1 MEESFMDT
9 VIGFN
14 DLKVG
19 QRVKVKGNSAEGNRF
34 SALEVVIK
42 PQEDGVAVEG
52 KVQEIFPE
60 MNKLRLMHRE
70 IAIVNGAE
78 ILDLKRD
85 KIGLSGL
92 QAGQVVKVKGT
103 YSAANGLVPKKI
115 KMQEPRALAHEEL
128 QGIIDRIDARKMVL
142 DVLGFTVEV
151 NDKTEIDGF

>member
-1 MEESFMDT
+1 MDT

-42 PQEDGVAVEG
+42 PHEDGAAIEG
-52 KVQEIFPE
+52 KIQAIFPE
-60 MNKLRLMHRE
+60 KNTLRLMHRD

-78 ILDLKRD
+78 ILSLNRD
-85 KIGLSGL
+85 NVGLSGL

-103 YSAANGLVPKKI
+103 YSTINGLVPRKI
-115 KMQEPRALAHEEL
+115 KMQEARPLAIEEL
-128 QGIIDRIDARKMVL
+128 QGHIDRIDTHKMAL
-142 DVLGFTVEV
+142 EVLGFTVVV
-151 NDKTEIDGF
+151 NEKTEIDGF